1 MKKLLIVLAC
11 LGAVAAVFF
20 FVFRK
25 KHQPAVDQEI
35 AKRLIAFV
43 HEGSNGL
50 YHLEMDSLVADVV
63 DSKLIIFNA
72 HLRPDTVLYERQ
84 LGSAQAPQDLFDV
97 RIDQFSIDDISP
109 VDFLTAKEINLEKIY
124 LKNPVIQVV
133 HRKQNS
139 NPAEKDTSKT
149 VFQRLQNKVSSIK
162 VDTIRIEDASF
173 TYDNRTK
180 KKTSKIDKLS
190 FLATDFLIAEN
201 TQNDTTRFL
210 FSKNCR
216 IRVREYSLQT
226 PDSLY
231 SFKFED
237 LAIDASKKIMVIDKI
252 RFAPR
257 VSAAVFYKKIG
268 HQQDRFSLAINR
280 VTIQDIGWWSML
292 GDESLIVK
300 QVLLDKAEL
309 DIFNDKSQKADTR
322 SKMGKYPHQ
331 LLMKV
336 AFGIRID
343 TMAIRDM
350 RMSYTELS
358 AKTGDQGT
366 LRFTNINGGLL
377 NVTNDSATILT
388 RPVMR
393 IGVNA
398 TFMQEAPLKAN
409 FAFNLAKQRS
419 GEFEVSLKL
428 GRLSKEAINR
438 LTVPLGPVQID
449 ELKLNS
455 LNATIKG
462 NNNTATGRLVF
473 QYEDLKVAALKND
486 GDKVKK
492 KKLLSFIANT
502 FILKSANPI
511 KGKEVR
517 VAYPTFKRDPTKS
530 YFNLVWKTVFT
541 GIKMTA
547 GVNR

>member
-11 LGAVAAVFF
+11 LGVVAAILFV
-20 FVFRK
+20 VFRK
-25 KHQPAVDQEI
+25 KHQPAVDKEI
-35 AKRLIAFV
+35 AKRLIDFV
-43 HEGSNGL
+43 HDGSNGL

-63 DSKLIIFNA
+63 DSRLTIFNA
-72 HLRPDTVLYERQ
+72 HLRPDTVLYEKQ
-84 LGSAQAPQDLFDV
+84 LGSAQSPQDLFDV
-97 RIDQFSIDDISP
+97 KIAQFSIDDISP

-133 HRKQNS
+133 HRKQKS
-139 NPAEKDTSKT
+139 NEQKDSSGT
-149 VFQRLQNKVSSIK
+149 VFQRLQNKINSIQ

-173 TYDNRTK
+173 TYENRTK
-180 KKTSKIDKLS
+180 KKTSKIEKLS
-190 FLATDFLIAEN
+190 FLATDFLIAES

-216 IRVREYSLQT
+216 IRLRDYSLQT

-231 SFKFED
+231 TFRFED
-237 LAIDASKKIMVIDKI
+237 LAIETSRKIMVIDNI

-257 VSAAVFYKKIG
+257 VSASAFYKQVG
-268 HQQDRFSLAINR
+268 HQQDRFNLAINR
-280 VTIQDIGWWSML
+280 VTINDIGWWSML

-300 QVLLDKAEL
+300 QILLNKPEL

-336 AFGIRID
+336 AFGIRVD
-343 TMAIRDM
+343 TMSIRDM
-350 RMSYTELS
+350 RLSYTELNP
-358 AKTGDQGT
+358 KTGVEGT
-366 LRFTNINGGLL
+366 LRFTNINGNLL

-388 RPVMR
+388 RPLMK
-393 IGVNA
+393 IDVNA
-398 TFMQEAPLKAN
+398 TFMQEAPVRAN
-409 FAFNLAKQRS
+409 FSFNLAKQRS
-419 GEFEVSLKL
+419 GDFEVSMKL
-428 GRLSKEAINR
+428 GKLSKEAVNK
-438 LTVPLGPVQID
+438 LTVPLGPVRID

-462 NNNTATGRLVF
+462 NNNSATGRLVF
-473 QYEDLKVAALKND
+473 EYEDLKVSALKND
-486 GDKVKK
+486 GDTVKK

-511 KGKEVR
+511 GGKEAR
-517 VAYPTFKRDPTKS
+517 VAYPTFKRDPKKS
-530 YFNLVWKTVFT
+530 YFNLVWKTIFT

-547 GVNR
+547 GINR